1 MWGERRSRV
10 RTVTI
15 AVLLLASLIASLI
28 DHPSLRTLSASL
40 STSTVAVERPVL
52 RLGRWAGLLP
62 RLLRQHPGLPEE
74 NRRLRRRVVEL
85 EDHLVVVR
93 DQLAQSRRELA
104 AVAELA
110 EHLQTKGT
118 RPLLAEIIG
127 LDAEV
132 AGLGAD
138 GWRRTCRVDVGHRA
152 GAGVDNPVVWGR
164 ALVGTVRAVAPLGS
178 VVRLTTDPESRVWC
192 YDARSGVEAIARGR
206 GPEELGL
213 EDVRWPADIA
223 EGDVFLTTGK
233 AGRFPRGLVVG
244 VVQGVRRAD
253 DGLGAEVQLQPR
265 VSLRDVRS
273 VLVVPWPS
281 AGSPASSTSQ

>member
-1 MWGERRSRV
+1 MWGERRSRA

-28 DHPSLRTLSASL
+28 DHPSLQALSASL

-74 NRRLRRRVVEL
+74 NRRLRRRVVVL
-85 EDHLVVVR
+85 EDHLVVVS

-118 RPLLAEIIG
+118 RPLLGEIIG

-138 GWRRTCRVDVGHRA
+138 GWRQTCRVDVGRRA
-152 GAGVDNPVVWGR
+152 GAGVGNPVVWGR
-164 ALVGTVRAVAPLGS
+164 ALVGTVRAVGPLGS

-206 GPEELGL
+206 GTEELGL